1 MTDLNKLA
9 EEAYTTAHQ
18 RNLNGAKINP
28 DSVIDM
34 LKHCATEV
42 VEATEAYTDLAT
54 EAYNDLVDQYRERFQ
69 NEIADIVTCCLII
82 SETMQF
88 NLEEALNRVAIKNRK
103 RAEKKGDK
111 L

>member
-18 RNLNGAKINP
+18 RKLNGAKINP
-28 DSVIDM
+28 DSVMDI
-34 LKHCATEV
+34 LKHCAGEV

-88 NLEEALNRVAIKNRK
+88 DLEKALNRVAEKNKR

>member
-9 EEAYTTAHQ
+9 EEAYTIAHQ
-18 RNLNGAKINP
+18 RKLNGAKINP

-54 EAYNDLVDQYRERFQ
+54 EAYNDLVDQYRERFPACQ
-69 NEIADIVTCCLII
+69 QRPGCVRIRQDFLGYAG
-82 SETMQF
+82 Q
-88 NLEEALNRVAIKNRK
+88 
-103 RAEKKGDK
+103 
-111 L
+111 